1 MPRKLSSI
9 IMVYM
14 EHPLMDIYYKLL
26 AAFGHRHWWPAHT
39 REEVIIGAILTQNV
53 AWKNAKTAI
62 DNLRQ
67 HNLLTVKAIHG
78 ASNPEIA
85 TLIKPTRFYNQK
97 AQKLKYFI
105 DLLFYKY
112 NGNLDA
118 LFSQDTNELRRELL
132 NINGLGEET
141 VDSILLYAGEKTV
154 FVIDAYTKRIFSRL
168 GLTDEKW
175 SYHAYQQFFM
185 ERLVKDVKLYN
196 DYHAQIVHLG
206 HVYCKKH
213 EPECTACPLNNL
225 CRSCVSNLPLKYLK
239 KCGTI

>member
-1 MPRKLSSI
+1 
-9 IMVYM
+9 
-14 EHPLMDIYYKLL
+14 MDIYHKLL
-26 AAFGHRHWWPAHT
+26 ATFGHRRWWPAQT
-39 REEVIIGAILTQNV
+39 RDEVIIGAILTQNV
-53 AWKNAKTAI
+53 AWKNAKIAI
-62 DNLRQ
+62 DNLRK
-67 HNLLTVKAIHG
+67 HNLLTLEAIHE
-78 ASNPEIA
+78 ASIPEIA

-105 DLLFYKY
+105 DFLFYKY
-112 NGNLDA
+112 GRNLDA
-118 LFSQDTNELRRELL
+118 LFSQDTGELRRELL
-132 NINGLGEET
+132 NIKGLGEET
-141 VDSILLYAGEKTV
+141 ADSILLYAGEKPV

-168 GLTDEKW
+168 GLTGGEW

-213 EPECTACPLNNL
+213 EPECTTCPLNKL
-225 CRSCVSNLPLKYLK
+225 CRSCVPNTQLKYLK

>member
-1 MPRKLSSI
+1 
-9 IMVYM
+9 M
-14 EHPLMDIYYKLL
+14 EYPLMDIYHKLL
-26 AAFGHRHWWPAHT
+26 AAFGYQRWWPAQT
-39 REEVIIGAILTQNV
+39 RDEVIIGAILTQNV

-62 DNLRQ
+62 DNLKK
-67 HNLLTVKAIHG
+67 HNLLTLKAIHETNI
-78 ASNPEIA
+78 SEIA

-97 AQKLKYFI
+97 AQKLKSFV
-105 DLLFYKY
+105 DFLFYKY
-112 NGNLDA
+112 SGNLDA
-118 LFSQDTNELRRELL
+118 LFSQDISELRRELL

-168 GLTDEKW
+168 GLTDEEW
-175 SYHAYQQFFM
+175 SYPAYQQFFM
-185 ERLVKDVKLYN
+185 ERLVQDVKLYN

-213 EPECTACPLNNL
+213 GPECTTCPLNNL
-225 CRSCVSNLPLKYLK
+225 CRSRVSNPTLKYLK

>member
-1 MPRKLSSI
+1 
-9 IMVYM
+9 M
-14 EHPLMDIYYKLL
+14 EYLLMDIYHKLL
-26 AAFGHRHWWPAHT
+26 AAFGHRCWWPAQT
-39 REEVIIGAILTQNV
+39 RDEVLIGAILTQNV
-53 AWKNAKTAI
+53 AWKNAKAAI
-62 DNLRQ
+62 DNLRK
-67 HNLLTVKAIHG
+67 HNLLTLRAIHEAG
-78 ASNPEIA
+78 ISEIA

-105 DLLFYKY
+105 DFLFYKY
-112 NGNLDA
+112 SGNLDA
-118 LFSQDTNELRRELL
+118 LFSQDTSELRRELL
-132 NINGLGEET
+132 NIKGLGEET
-141 VDSILLYAGEKTV
+141 VDSILLYAGEKPV

-213 EPECTACPLNNL
+213 EPVCTACPLNNL
-225 CRSCVSNLPLKYLK
+225 CRSCVPDPPLKYLK
-239 KCGTI
+239 KCGTIRQLQRKNSS